1 MCAFQNIYQAF
12 ATAHRYLNFN
22 VSCMYMKTGDSA
34 SPGSA
39 IKLHGIVS
47 YLIVPLKMFI
57 YGKKD
62 ENNLRRCNL
71 EFAKI
76 IICQKKKKKMI
87 AKICHSEI
95 CFDEPAVLEQ

>member
-1 MCAFQNIYQAF
+1 
-12 ATAHRYLNFN
+12 
-22 VSCMYMKTGDSA
+22 MYMKTGDSA

-62 ENNLRRCNL
+62 QNNLRCCSL

-76 IICQKKKKKMI
+76 IICQKKKKKDDCKNLPLWNLFWWASSLGAI
-87 AKICHSEI
+87 AKII
-95 CFDEPAVLEQ
+95 

>member
-1 MCAFQNIYQAF
+1 
-12 ATAHRYLNFN
+12 
-22 VSCMYMKTGDSA
+22 MYMKTGDSA

-62 ENNLRRCNL
+62 QNNLRCCSL